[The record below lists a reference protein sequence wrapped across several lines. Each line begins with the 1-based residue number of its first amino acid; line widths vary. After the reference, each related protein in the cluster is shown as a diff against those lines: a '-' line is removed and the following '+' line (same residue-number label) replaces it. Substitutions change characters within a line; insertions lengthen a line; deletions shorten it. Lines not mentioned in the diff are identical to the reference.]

1 MEAGRKDLKPSWISP
16 LRRAENSIKT
26 PEAWPARHPGGNIA
40 HLFFPDD
47 TDIPLRRLSLADSS
61 KQMPWRPTVHKYGT
75 NQEFLQWKKAVHE
88 GLLFSCCQKAAQKHG
103 WYPSQSVWRASREA
117 LIKSLSAFIRE
128 FLCNARNG
136 MTQIA
141 SYLRNPMTQ
150 QCRKILIKADSVN

>member
-1 MEAGRKDLKPSWISP
+1 MKKKQSMKGC
-16 LRRAENSIKT
+16 
-26 PEAWPARHPGGNIA
+26 
-40 HLFFPDD
+40 FFP
-47 TDIPLRRLSLADSS
+47 
-61 KQMPWRPTVHKYGT
+61 
-75 NQEFLQWKKAVHE
+75 
-88 GLLFSCCQKAAQKHG
+88 CCQKAAQKHG